1 MKCVVMLLIVS
12 VLAIVGCG
20 TQQVN
25 EEDLVAKSIGEI
37 NADCILVEEK
47 EGEAEGED
55 TEEVALTVEMPDYEK
70 LMIEAYQTD
79 DPETY
84 MKEALSSGDY
94 ETKKFDT
101 TAQVTAEDGKRVVHE
116 EEAVD
121 QLLEEEIIKAMNT
134 LTEEQEK

>member
-20 TQQVN
+20 TQKVN

-70 LMIEAYQTD
+70 LMIEAYQT
-79 DPETY
+79 
-84 MKEALSSGDY
+84 
-94 ETKKFDT
+94 
-101 TAQVTAEDGKRVVHE
+101 R
-116 EEAVD
+116 
-121 QLLEEEIIKAMNT
+121 
-134 LTEEQEK
+134 